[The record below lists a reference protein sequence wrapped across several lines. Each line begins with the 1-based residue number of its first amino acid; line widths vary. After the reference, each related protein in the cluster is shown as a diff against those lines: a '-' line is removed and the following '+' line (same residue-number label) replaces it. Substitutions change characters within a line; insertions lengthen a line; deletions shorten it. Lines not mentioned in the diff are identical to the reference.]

1 MSTRTVAAPTPLA
14 GRRTSARA
22 CAALFVGAGLLTA
35 VGGKLHPV
43 GSGDDV
49 PRHLLTMFA
58 SPTWPIAHLLL
69 LAGTVLGVGAI
80 VTAWRGQV
88 FGARVQPWLV
98 LAAAGWTLGAAE
110 LVPHLLAAREA
121 HALAHHEATPVLDL
135 HLVMQVVA
143 VPAVGLTGAALATAV
158 ARASRSRTA
167 WLLAGFAVVG
177 GVLSAAAAP
186 LVVATGNPVFA
197 ALFPFQAGLSVWLL
211 GTGVRL
217 WRR

>member
-1 MSTRTVAAPTPLA
+1 MSTGTVTGARLLT

-22 CAALFVGAGLLTA
+22 SGALFVGGGILTA

-49 PRHLLTMFA
+49 PGHLLTMFA
-58 SPTWPIAHLLL
+58 SPAWPLAHLLL
-69 LAGTVLGVGAI
+69 LAGTVLGVTAI
-80 VTAWRGQV
+80 LSAWRGRL
-88 FGARVQPWLV
+88 FGAQVQPWLV
-98 LAAAGWTLGAAE
+98 VAALGWTFGAVE

-121 HALAHHEATPVLDL
+121 HALAHHQATPVLDV

-143 VPAVGLTGAALATAV
+143 SPAVGLTGAALATAI

-167 WLLAGFAVVG
+167 WVLAGFAVVG
-177 GVLSAAAAP
+177 GVLSGAAAP
-186 LVVATGNPVFA
+186 LVVLTGNPVFTV
-197 ALFPFQAGLSVWLL
+197 LFPLQAGLSVWLL